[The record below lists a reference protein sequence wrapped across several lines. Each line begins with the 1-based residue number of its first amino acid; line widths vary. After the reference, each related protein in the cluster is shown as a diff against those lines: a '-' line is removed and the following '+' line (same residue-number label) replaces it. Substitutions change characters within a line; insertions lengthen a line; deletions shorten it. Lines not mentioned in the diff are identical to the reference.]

1 MWAIA
6 AKATYIGQLEIAA
19 VACAYLTFPDL
30 LRGRVVHHCV
40 DNESAK
46 MALVSGYSSK
56 LDSAMLVCLYHEL
69 VLGLGAKVWLSF
81 VYSEDNWADEPSRG
95 SFGALLAAGGRR
107 RVLVIPSKAR
117 LWGIMADFGVDM
129 V

>member
-1 MWAIA
+1 MWMLA

-19 VACAYLTFPDL
+19 VVCAYLTFPDVL
-30 LRGRVVHHCV
+30 EGRVVHHCV

-46 MALVSGYSSK
+46 MALVSGYSGK
-56 LDSAMLVCLYHEL
+56 LDSAALVCLYHEV
-69 VLGLGAKVWLSF
+69 VLGLGCNVWLSF

-95 SFGALLAAGGRR
+95 VYRSLLVAGARR
-107 RVLVIPSKAR
+107 RALVLPSKRR
-117 LWGIMADFGVDM
+117 LWSILSDFGV

>member
-1 MWAIA
+1 MVWD
-6 AKATYIGQLEIAA
+6 
-19 VACAYLTFPDL
+19 DL
-30 LRGRVVHHCV
+30 LIQENMCISQRSQVEL
-40 DNESAK
+40 D
-46 MALVSGYSSK
+46 SSK